1 MLEEL
6 LFFMCL
12 MLYDDIW
19 MDATYVIL
27 CATYVI
33 LCVAWMQI
41 LDSHIPPVK
50 QRVPK

>member
-1 MLEEL
+1 MIEKL

-12 MLYDDIW
+12 MIYDDIW

-27 CATYVI
+27 C
-33 LCVAWMQI
+33 VAWIQI

-50 QRVPK
+50 QCVPK

>member
-1 MLEEL
+1 MIEEL
-6 LFFMCL
+6 LFFMRL

-19 MDATYVIL
+19 ID
-27 CATYVI
+27 ATYVI

>member
-6 LFFMCL
+6 LFFMFL

-19 MDATYVIL
+19 MDS
-27 CATYVI
+27 TYVI
-33 LCVAWMQI
+33 LCVAWIQI
-41 LDSHIPPVK
+41 LDFHIPQVK